1 MLCVS
6 SLSRRALPLTTR
18 GLAAP
23 VLSRGLRASAIAR
36 AEGDAAAGGLNFT
49 FTVPT
54 KSLYEDASVEM
65 VILPGGDGQYG
76 VMPNHVPTV
85 AELKPGVV
93 YVQETAG
100 SELTKYFVSGGF
112 ATGNEMLLSCT
123 RWRPTIRGAVSQS
136 GSRIPPEASPRL
148 IPPLPPT
155 PGAHRCLWRASA
167 ARCCC

>member
-1 MLCVS
+1 MLSTV
-6 SLSRRALPLTTR
+6 SRRALPTLTTR

-112 ATGNEMLLSCT
+112 ATGK
-123 RWRPTIRGAVSQS
+123 
-136 GSRIPPEASPRL
+136 
-148 IPPLPPT
+148 
-155 PGAHRCLWRASA
+155 
-167 ARCCC
+167 